1 MKLYTAHV
9 SLRNGVT
16 VPVQVEAIDAAQAR
30 LLAIQRTR
38 FAVSALCRDP
48 ERAADWLS
56 ERMLRPVL
64 PTVGGAR

>member
-1 MKLYTAHV
+1 MKLFTAHV

-30 LLAIQRTR
+30 LLAIQRTPG
-38 FAVSALCRDP
+38 ALSASCRDP
-48 ERAADWLS
+48 ERAADWLAELMVS
-56 ERMLRPVL
+56 PFF